1 MQGFRHCGGDAGFS
15 SRPLNP
21 FDVHSPCFLFFPA
34 ACLFLRQT
42 DSHRWTRWGI
52 GAVAAAVGILPAR
65 AFRRIPANFLPLN
78 QPASCHPP
86 LGLRTAKSPS
96 LSAKFYQTT
105 CQTYPSMIKFCQK
118 KNSCAKC
125 ARFTRREIFLMIR
138 KVVVAGGG
146 VLGSQIAFQS
156 AYCGFDVT
164 IWLRSEG
171 SIGRTQPK
179 LDHLHQVYIDT
190 INLMATPDG
199 QTPANW
205 ANGIADFDGFD
216 PKKCLEKVEA
226 AYKNTHLE
234 LDMAKAVA
242 DADLVIESMAENVE
256 DKISFYQKLAPLMPA
271 KTVLVTNSST
281 LLPSKFAKYTGRPDE
296 YLSLHFAN
304 SIWKNNIAEIM
315 AQSKTDPKVFD
326 TVMQFAND
334 IRMIA
339 LPVRKEKSG
348 YLLNSMLVPLLFSA
362 MDLYVN
368 GISDP
373 ESIDKA
379 WTLGTGAPKGPF
391 HILDT
396 VGLTTAH
403 NIVKMYLK
411 IPSFLAPYNFKG
423 MDKMLKEYIDAGKL
437 GQSSGEG
444 FFKYEK

>member
-1 MQGFRHCGGDAGFS
+1 MFTVATVLNALELGFIYALVAMALFLSFRVLNIADMTTDGAFTLGCAVSATAAVAGHPFLGLPLAMLAGAAAGFITA
-15 SRPLNP
+15 
-21 FDVHSPCFLFFPA
+21 FL
-34 ACLFLRQT
+34 QT
-42 DSHRWTRWGI
+42 KLAVPSILAGI
-52 GAVAAAVGILPAR
+52 IT
-65 AFRRIPANFLPLN
+65 NT
-78 QPASCHPP
+78 
-86 LGLRTAKSPS
+86 GL
-96 LSAKFYQTT
+96 Y
-105 CQTYPSMIKFCQK
+105 
-118 KNSCAKC
+118 
-125 ARFTRREIFLMIR
+125 
-138 KVVVAGGG
+138 
-146 VLGSQIAFQS
+146 
-156 AYCGFDVT
+156 
-164 IWLRSEG
+164 
-171 SIGRTQPK
+171 
-179 LDHLHQVYIDT
+179 T

-326 TVMQFAND
+326 TVMQFASD